1 MLPETKQLP
10 LEEMKKLFTETPWF
24 VGNRTTSDH
33 RITETSMLA
42 ERIKEQGLGNKN
54 GMAEHE
60 EFTA

>member
-24 VGNRTTSDH
+24 IGNTTKSEH
-33 RITETSMLA
+33 RITEASMLA
-42 ERIKEQGLGNKN
+42 QRIREQGLESKN

-60 EFTA
+60 EVTA